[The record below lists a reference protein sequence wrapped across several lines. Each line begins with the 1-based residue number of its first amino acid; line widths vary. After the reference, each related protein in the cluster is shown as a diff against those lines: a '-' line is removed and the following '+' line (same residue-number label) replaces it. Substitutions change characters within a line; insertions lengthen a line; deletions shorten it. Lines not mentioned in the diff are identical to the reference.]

1 MQTDPLDAKLARLRA
16 ILTEMRRVIV
26 AYSGGI
32 DSTVV
37 LKVAYD
43 QLKDHA
49 VGITAVSPTFPAV
62 ELDTATRVAQEIG
75 VRHELVKIGRA
86 HV

>member
-37 LKVAYD
+37 LKV
-43 QLKDHA
+43 
-49 VGITAVSPTFPAV
+49 
-62 ELDTATRVAQEIG
+62 E
-75 VRHELVKIGRA
+75 IGRA